1 MEIRELSLQEMEKLY
16 GERMEAD
23 FPPEE
28 LRPFS
33 SIRELTGEGKYKSF
47 GCFEEGL
54 GAYGTF
60 AFLPGRSGVLLDYF
74 AVDARRRGQGIGT
87 RGLRMLGEAARGL
100 GAGFLLIEVESLES
114 AETPAQTEE
123 RTRRI
128 RFYNGFGCRETAVYS
143 WLFGVEYQILVLPL
157 GDRMPGADEVQESLE
172 QVYRVIVPPLVGES
186 EEAYAQVCRCFR
198 R

>member
-60 AFLPGRSGVLLDYF
+60 LLDYF
-74 AVDARRRGQGIGT
+74 AVDAGRRGQGIGT

-128 RFYNGFGCRETAVYS
+128 QFYNGCGCRETAVYS

-157 GDRMPGADEVQESLE
+157 GDRMPGADEVQESLK
-172 QVYRVIVPPLVGES
+172 QVYQVIVSPLVGES

>member
-60 AFLPGRSGVLLDYF
+60 AFSPGRSGVLLDYF
-74 AVDARRRGQGIGT
+74 AVDAGRRGQGIGT

-128 RFYNGFGCRETAVYS
+128 RFYNGFGCRETAV
-143 WLFGVEYQILVLPL
+143 
-157 GDRMPGADEVQESLE
+157 
-172 QVYRVIVPPLVGES
+172 
-186 EEAYAQVCRCFR
+186 
-198 R
+198 

>member
-74 AVDARRRGQGIGT
+74 AVDA
-87 RGLRMLGEAARGL
+87 
-100 GAGFLLIEVESLES
+100 GAGGRGSAPGGCVCWGRRQGALARAFCLLRWNAWSL
-114 AETPAQTEE
+114 PKP
-123 RTRRI
+123 RPR
-128 RFYNGFGCRETAVYS
+128 
-143 WLFGVEYQILVLPL
+143 
-157 GDRMPGADEVQESLE
+157 
-172 QVYRVIVPPLVGES
+172 
-186 EEAYAQVCRCFR
+186 
-198 R
+198 